1 MEVAR
6 EREHAGTGAG
16 YGVGTELPDE
26 VDGCF
31 VGVPESDGDVGAAG
45 VLDEFAGEFER
56 TRMSP

>member
-6 EREHAGTGAG
+6 KGEHAGTGAG
-16 YGVGTELPDE
+16 DGVGAELADE

-31 VGVPESDGDVGAAG
+31 VGVPKSDGDVGAAG

-56 TRMSP
+56 TGISL